1 MGNTRAGVYEDRNLA
16 GGILLSTS
24 LLGMVTYICV
34 FFYQRRLIKHIRCPL
49 TYMIC
54 VDIVNFFMG
63 ISVGSGYVES
73 ISDCGISCSSSWLSV
88 AWVLTRLYGVI
99 LHLLTS
105 AWCLHCFI
113 HPKSKSKQCYFLTVI
128 SILICVLS
136 PVYAFVKQVAIYV
149 LGVITIGLALGV
161 IMNFRLS
168 AASPAPAKEKKLI
181 TALAMYIFLVVFLPS
196 FILECLFNIIGT
208 SDSEMIYKNV
218 LFFTNLQLIFNG
230 LLCFLIMKLS
240 AGVEEEEEEEEEE
253 QQQPQQLLQ
262 LQQKQQWQ
270 QPLHD
275 QSQQPQSQ
283 WPRWQQPQKHQWQ
296 QPQHQQEQPEQ
307 RQLQQPQQQG
317 WRRDASIFTIHNG
330 QNSH

>member
-1 MGNTRAGVYEDRNLA
+1 MGKTRAGVYEDHNLA
-16 GGILLSTS
+16 GGILLFTS
-24 LLGMVTYICV
+24 LLGLVTYICV

-49 TYMIC
+49 IYMIC

-63 ISVGSGYVES
+63 ITVGSEYLEY

-88 AWVLTRLYGVI
+88 AWLLTRLYGVI

-105 AWCLHCFI
+105 AWCLI
-113 HPKSKSKQCYFLTVI
+113 HPKSESKQCYFFTVI
-128 SILICVLS
+128 SILTLVLS
-136 PVYAFVKQVAIYV
+136 PVYAFVKEVAIYV

-161 IMNFRLS
+161 IINFRLS

-181 TALAMYIFLVVFLPS
+181 TTLAMYIFLVVFLPS

-208 SDSEMIYKNV
+208 SDIEIIYKNA

-240 AGVEEEEEEEEEE
+240 AGAEEEEEEEEEE

-262 LQQKQQWQ
+262 LQQQQQWQ
-270 QPLHD
+270 QSLHD
-275 QSQQPQSQ
+275 QSQQPQTQ
-283 WPRWQQPQKHQWQ
+283 WPQWQQPQKRQWQ
-296 QPQHQQEQPEQ
+296 QPQHQWEQPEQ
-307 RQLQQPQQQG
+307 RQWQPPQQQG
-317 WRRDASIFTIHNG
+317 WRRDASVFTIHNG
-330 QNSH
+330 RNSH